1 MTRNTGSCGKLAK
14 YREPI
19 KGLGLLWEV
28 AMKIGFAVLAAVVI
42 ASPVPTVMAQTSAE
56 HKVVQSQDI
65 QWKPVSAA
73 LPPGAQS
80 AVLLGDSSKEG
91 LFITRLKAP
100 KGYRIPP
107 HTHPNQE
114 VVTVISGTINL
125 GMGETA
131 DPAKAKALPAGT
143 LYATPP
149 GIAHFV
155 RFEEETVIQV
165 NAIGPWGIKYI
176 NPKDDPRQKTQ

>member
-1 MTRNTGSCGKLAK
+1 M
-14 YREPI
+14 
-19 KGLGLLWEV
+19 
-28 AMKIGFAVLAAVVI
+28 
-42 ASPVPTVMAQTSAE
+42 
-56 HKVVQSQDI
+56 
-65 QWKPVSAA
+65 
-73 LPPGAQS
+73 
-80 AVLLGDSSKEG
+80 LLGDPSKEG
-91 LFITRLKAP
+91 LFVIRLKAP

-143 LYATPP
+143 LYSLPP
-149 GIAHFV
+149 GMAHFA

-165 NAIGPWGIKYI
+165 STIGPWGINYI